1 MAGLAPGWV
10 TPLGYTR
17 GMAEPGFSTHRPA
30 QLRRFG
36 RVFYPAGLRLQK
48 ALAAYLSEAEGRPD
62 QLVILE
68 HDPVFTLGRNATP
81 ADIHVSDTFLA
92 SQGVSVHR
100 TDRGGE
106 VTYHGPGQI
115 VAYPICNLRGG
126 REDVGRLVRGLE
138 EAMIRTAAEY
148 GVVADRLKGAP
159 GIWVETPRGLEKLG
173 AIGLHLS
180 RWITTHGIAFNVRPN
195 LAHFQWITPCG
206 FTDKGVCSLAS
217 LLGEAEAP
225 TWEAAADRLQAHLA
239 ECLALDLQ
247 PARAPS
253 RSVSA
258 LTWRRG
264 SAGPEILMML
274 RRPEHGFWWQS
285 VTGMMEPGETPEET
299 AHRELKEET
308 GLTGILRPLGLS
320 HSFWVDPAIV
330 RFPDP
335 EPRFNTET
343 CFSMEVALEAA
354 VCLEPSEHTEFKWCS
369 LDQAHALM
377 KWEGSKAALG
387 LLRATL
393 AP

>member
-1 MAGLAPGWV
+1 MSDI
-10 TPLGYTR
+10 
-17 GMAEPGFSTHRPA
+17 GFSAPRPA

-36 RVFYPAGLRLQK
+36 RVFYPAGLRMQK
-48 ALAAYLSEAEGRPD
+48 ALASHVSEEDQPD

-81 ADIHVSDTFLA
+81 ADIHMSDDFLRA
-92 SQGVSVHR
+92 QGVSIHR

-138 EAMIRTAAEY
+138 EAMIRTAADFD
-148 GVVADRLKGAP
+148 VKADRLKGAP
-159 GIWVETPRGLEKLG
+159 GIWVDTAKYRSGGGPEKLG

-180 RWITTHGIAFNVRPN
+180 RWISTHGIAFNVRPN
-195 LAHFQWITPCG
+195 LDHFRWITPCG

-217 LLGEAEAP
+217 LLGDGAP
-225 TWEAAADRLQAHLA
+225 TWEVAADRLQAHLTA
-239 ECLALDLQ
+239 CLALDLQ
-247 PARAPS
+247 PVREPS

-264 SAGPEILMML
+264 ATEPEILMML
-274 RRPEHGFWWQS
+274 RVPAHGFWWQS
-285 VTGMMEPGETPEET
+285 VTGMMEPGETPEQT

-308 GLTGILRPLGLS
+308 GLTGTLRPLGLS
-320 HSFWVDPAIV
+320 HSFWVDPTIV
-330 RFPDP
+330 RFPDT

-343 CFSMEVALEAA
+343 CFTMEVAPDAL
-354 VCLEPSEHTEFKWCS
+354 VRLEPTEHSEFLWCG
-369 LDQAHALM
+369 LDEAYERM
-377 KWEGSKAALG
+377 RWEGSKAAVLLLKKDLG
-387 LLRATL
+387 A
-393 AP
+393 

>member
-1 MAGLAPGWV
+1 MSGI
-10 TPLGYTR
+10 
-17 GMAEPGFSTHRPA
+17 GFSSPRPA

-48 ALAAYLSEAEGRPD
+48 ALAAHVARPQKPD

-81 ADIHVSDTFLA
+81 ADIHMSEAFLQA
-92 SQGVSVHR
+92 QGVSIHA

-138 EAMIRTAAEY
+138 EAMIRTAAEF
-148 GVVADRLKGAP
+148 GVTAARLDGAP
-159 GIWVETPRGLEKLG
+159 GIWVDTPRGLEKLG

-180 RWITTHGIAFNVRPN
+180 RWISTHGIAFNVHPN
-195 LAHFQWITPCG
+195 LQHFSWITPCG

-217 LLGEAEAP
+217 LLGEAAP
-225 TWEAAADRLQAHLA
+225 SWTEAADRLQAHLA
-239 ECLALDLQ
+239 RCLALDFQ
-247 PARAPS
+247 PVREPS

-264 SAGPEILMML
+264 HQGPEILMML

-285 VTGMMEPGETPEET
+285 VTGMMEPGETPEQT

-308 GLTGILRPLGLS
+308 GLRGTLRPLGLA

-330 RFPDP
+330 HFPDD

-343 CFSMEVALEAA
+343 CFSMEVATDAQ
-354 VCLEPSEHTEFKWCS
+354 VDLEPSEHSEYQWCQPE
-369 LDQAHALM
+369 QALGLM

-387 LLRATL
+387 ILRSTL
-393 AP
+393 GA

>member
-1 MAGLAPGWV
+1 MS
-10 TPLGYTR
+10 
-17 GMAEPGFSTHRPA
+17 EIGFSSPRPA

-48 ALAAYLSEAEGRPD
+48 ALAEHVARPATPD
-62 QLVILE
+62 QLVLLE
-68 HDPVFTLGRNATP
+68 HDAVFTLGRNATP
-81 ADIHVSDTFLA
+81 ADIHMSEDFLQA
-92 SQGVSVHR
+92 QGVSVHA

-138 EAMIRTAAEY
+138 EAMIRTAADF
-148 GVVADRLKGAP
+148 GVTAERLKGAP
-159 GIWVETPRGLEKLG
+159 GIWVDTPRGLEKLG

-180 RWITTHGIAFNVRPN
+180 RWISTHGIAFNVRPN
-195 LAHFQWITPCG
+195 LQHFSWITPCG
-206 FTDKGVCSLAS
+206 FTDKGVCSLVS
-217 LLGEAEAP
+217 LLGEAAP
-225 TWEAAADRLQAHLA
+225 SWTEAADRLQTHLA
-239 ECLALDLQ
+239 QYLALDFQ
-247 PARAPS
+247 PVQEPS

-264 SAGPEILMML
+264 PKGPEILMML

-285 VTGMMEPGETPEET
+285 VTGMMEPGETPEQT

-308 GLTGILRPLGLS
+308 GLAGTLRPLGLS
-320 HSFWVDPAIV
+320 HSFWVDPTIV
-330 RFPDP
+330 HFPDD

-343 CFSMEVALEAA
+343 CFSMEVAGDSQ
-354 VCLEPSEHTEFKWCS
+354 VDLEPSEHSEYQWCNPDEALS
-369 LDQAHALM
+369 LM

-387 LLRATL
+387 ILRSSLGA
-393 AP
+393 

>member
-1 MAGLAPGWV
+1 MSEA
-10 TPLGYTR
+10 
-17 GMAEPGFSTHRPA
+17 GFSVSRPA

-48 ALAAYLSEAEGRPD
+48 ALAAHVAAEGNPD

-81 ADIHVSDTFLA
+81 ADIHMSDDFLA
-92 SQGVSVHR
+92 AQGVSVHR

-138 EAMIRTAAEY
+138 EAMIRTAAEF
-148 GVVADRLKGAP
+148 GIVADRLKGAP

-195 LAHFQWITPCG
+195 LDHFRWITPCG

-217 LLGEAEAP
+217 LLGGGSP
-225 TWEAAADRLQAHLA
+225 TWEEAADRLQAHLVQ
-239 ECLALDLQ
+239 CLALDLQ
-247 PARAPS
+247 PVRPPS

-258 LTWRRG
+258 MTWRRG
-264 SAGPEILMML
+264 ADGPEILMML
-274 RRPEHGFWWQS
+274 RVPEHGLWWQS
-285 VTGMMEPGETPEET
+285 VTGMMEPGETPEQT
-299 AHRELKEET
+299 AHRELMEET
-308 GLTGILRPLGLS
+308 GLAGTLRPLDLT

-330 RFPDP
+330 AFPDA

-343 CFSMEVALEAA
+343 CFSMEVPAEAQ
-354 VCLEPSEHTEFKWCS
+354 VRLEPLEHSEFKWCRPEEA
-369 LDQAHALM
+369 LALM
-377 KWEGSKAALG
+377 KWEGSKGALA
-387 LLRATL
+387 LLRAQFEG
-393 AP
+393 

>member
-1 MAGLAPGWV
+1 MAA
-10 TPLGYTR
+10 
-17 GMAEPGFSTHRPA
+17 PGFSTPRSA

-48 ALAAYLSEAEGRPD
+48 ALSAYVSEEGRPD

-81 ADIHVSDTFLA
+81 SDIHVSDDFLA
-92 SQGVSVHR
+92 AQGVSVHR

-148 GVVADRLKGAP
+148 GVVADRLPGAP

-195 LAHFQWITPCG
+195 LTHFRWITPCG
-206 FTDKGVCSLAS
+206 FTDKGVCSLES
-217 LLGEAEAP
+217 LLGDSAP
-225 TWEAAADRLQAHLA
+225 TWEEAADRLQDHLA
-239 ECLALDLQ
+239 ACLSLDFQ
-247 PARAPS
+247 PTRPPS

-264 SAGPEILMML
+264 ANGPEILMML
-274 RRPEHGFWWQS
+274 RVPEHGLWWQS
-285 VTGMMEPGETPEET
+285 VTGMMEPGETPEDT

-308 GLTGILRPLGLS
+308 GLTGKLVPLGLS
-320 HSFWVDPAIV
+320 HSFWVDPSIV
-330 RFPDP
+330 HFPDD

-343 CFSMEVALEAA
+343 CFAMEVAADAEVQLAPEEHSEYLWCGFEEALA
-354 VCLEPSEHTEFKWCS
+354 R
-369 LDQAHALM
+369 M
-377 KWEGSKAALG
+377 KWEGSKAALA
-387 LLRATL
+387 LLRQAL
-393 AP
+393 SAEGR

>member
-1 MAGLAPGWV
+1 MSGI
-10 TPLGYTR
+10 
-17 GMAEPGFSTHRPA
+17 GFSVPHPT

-48 ALAAYLSEAEGRPD
+48 ALAAYVSEEDRPD

-81 ADIHVSDTFLA
+81 ADIHVSDDFLA
-92 SQGVSVHR
+92 TQGVSVHR

-138 EAMIRTAAEY
+138 EAMIRTAGDF
-148 GVVADRLKGAP
+148 GVPASRLKGAP
-159 GIWVETPRGLEKLG
+159 GIWVDTPRGPEKLG
-173 AIGLHLS
+173 AIGLHLR
-180 RWITTHGIAFNVRPN
+180 RWISTHGIAFNVRPE
-195 LAHFQWITPCG
+195 LDHFRWITPCG

-217 LLGEAEAP
+217 LLGNGAPSWEEA
-225 TWEAAADRLQAHLA
+225 TDRLQIHLIA
-239 ECLALDLQ
+239 CLAMDLQ
-247 PARAPS
+247 PSREPS

-264 SAGPEILMML
+264 PAGSEILMML
-274 RRPEHGFWWQS
+274 RRPEHGLWWQS
-285 VTGMMEPGETPEET
+285 VTGMMEPGETPEQT
-299 AHRELKEET
+299 AHRELMEET
-308 GLTGILRPLGLS
+308 GLTGTLRPMGLS

-330 RFPDP
+330 RFPDA

-343 CFSMEVALEAA
+343 CFSMEVAPDAQ
-354 VCLEPSEHTEFKWCS
+354 VHLEPSEHSEYLWCGM
-369 LDQAHALM
+369 DEAHERM
-377 KWEGSKAALG
+377 RWEGSKAAVQ
-387 LLRATL
+387 LLRKS
-393 AP
+393 PGS